1 MIVIKKESARAGN
14 TSPNKNM
21 RKVLGISLA
30 LSFLSL
36 GSILVFTN

>member
-1 MIVIKKESARAGN
+1 MIVINKERARAGN

-30 LSFLSL
+30 LSVLAL
-36 GSILVFTN
+36 GSILVLTN